1 MGKSLANFWL
11 MVNSQLTTVA
21 VIEACI
27 KECDLGWIARERVA
41 DASANSKGTRI
52 WLATSAS
59 RFERTCLS

>member
-41 DASANSKGTRI
+41 DASANSKG
-52 WLATSAS
+52 
-59 RFERTCLS
+59 